1 MCTANETRSGSNSR
15 IPIGATPPRLSG
27 CAKRSID
34 GPSERVIP
42 GVPDTSFR
50 REWKHFADC
59 ILQNQAPRTPL
70 AGGLADLDLAVA
82 LIQAMP
88 PKDIL

>member
-1 MCTANETRSGSNSR
+1 MAPCAWRTRRGPNR
-15 IPIGATPPRLSG
+15 IPESLWRRAFALFRHLE
-27 CAKRSID
+27 ALVD

-59 ILQNQAPRTPL
+59 IPEKKEPRRPL
-70 AGGLADLDLAVA
+70 SNGLAALDLAVA
-82 LIQAMP
+82 LI
-88 PKDIL
+88 